1 MFIPVPVR
9 REIPYLAAYLAARKR
24 LAVDVGVSSA
34 AANRAN
40 DFRELARGDPLRR
53 GPDDARRGQRS
64 SHGSRR
70 RRAGGSA
77 GRPVVEVGAQENHDP
92 ASDCA
97 LAEVQMRLQHGRLEA
112 RGRQLVLNLGF
123 VLVDP
128 CLKTPA
134 CGGQPGGIDSGTP
147 FQCGHQQSARTR
159 NTPCAVPPSMPF
171 FWASLKYAPSMTF
184 LGSGSPIGKG

>member
-40 DFRELARGDPLRR
+40 DVRELARGDPLRR

-70 RRAGGSA
+70 LRAGRSA
-77 GRPVVEVGAQENHDP
+77 GWPVGEVGAQENHDP
-92 ASDCA
+92 AGDRA
-97 LAEVQMRLQHGRLEA
+97 LAEVQMRLQHGCLEA
-112 RGRQLVLNLGF
+112 RVRQLVLNLGF

-128 CLKTPA
+128 CVKIRA
-134 CGGQPGGIDSGTP
+134 GGT
-147 FQCGHQQSARTR
+147 
-159 NTPCAVPPSMPF
+159 
-171 FWASLKYAPSMTF
+171 
-184 LGSGSPIGKG
+184 GK